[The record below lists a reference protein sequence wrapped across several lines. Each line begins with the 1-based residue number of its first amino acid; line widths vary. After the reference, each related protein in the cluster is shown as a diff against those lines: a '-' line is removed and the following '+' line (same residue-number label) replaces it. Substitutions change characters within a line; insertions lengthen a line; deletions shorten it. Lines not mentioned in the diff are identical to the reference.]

1 MPDRV
6 SLFDRLGTGFT
17 LLCLNGERELV
28 APLVT
33 AARDR
38 GVPLTTL
45 TIDMPDARALYECD
59 YALLRPDQVVVW
71 RGNHIPEDGA
81 PLIARVAGW

>member
-1 MPDRV
+1 MKDGSFANFIEGAGRA
-6 SLFDRLGTGFT
+6 RLAD
-17 LLCLNGERELV
+17 E
-28 APLVT
+28 PLPV
-33 AARDR
+33 
-38 GVPLTTL
+38 
-45 TIDMPDARALYECD
+45 YECD